1 MNLIYINN
9 LNDLMEDLSKYR
21 EMFPESYTRY
31 SEIKETL
38 FYRQNDPMGSTFG
51 ISVAKQWA
59 DRCYGFELD
68 RIDGKLTFFQY
79 LGTWKT

>member
-38 FYRQNDPMGSTFG
+38 FYRQKK
-51 ISVAKQWA
+51 AA
-59 DRCYGFELD
+59 RCRTASEIIQEL
-68 RIDGKLTFFQY
+68 
-79 LGTWKT
+79 